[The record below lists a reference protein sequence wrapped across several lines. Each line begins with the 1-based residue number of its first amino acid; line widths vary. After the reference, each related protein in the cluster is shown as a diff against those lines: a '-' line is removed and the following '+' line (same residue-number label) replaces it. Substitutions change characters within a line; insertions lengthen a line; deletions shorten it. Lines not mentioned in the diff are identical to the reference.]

1 MGWEWDSSPP
11 GLHVAAREARPGEE
25 KRGKRKRTGPSVSRS
40 PSSVSHAAA
49 ASCGTRTVTGSK
61 ALCPPSC
68 FAIGGLCHHRRGDRR
83 RHGPPGPGVLP
94 VATRQHPLSSSVPEA
109 RFQGAA
115 RPAGALSPSGRIYA
129 AAEPTPVHG
138 SGQSGLR
145 LLAEPVPSPRDKS
158 SSVSSSMLLG
168 HSFIK
173 QGAPLPSRDRTL
185 RLSTLPGA
193 AWRGDR
199 QARAGR
205 LEGRAAAR
213 KGPFPALQGRADPRE
228 PVREKG

>member
-1 MGWEWDSSPP
+1 MD
-11 GLHVAAREARPGEE
+11 
-25 KRGKRKRTGPSVSRS
+25 
-40 PSSVSHAAA
+40 
-49 ASCGTRTVTGSK
+49 RTVRLSVTQLRKPHCRCVLWDQDRHRQRGAVSSE
-61 ALCPPSC
+61 L
-68 FAIGGLCHHRRGDRR
+68 FRHRRPLPSQTRR
-83 RHGPPGPGVLP
+83 QE
-94 VATRQHPLSSSVPEA
+94 TA
-109 RFQGAA
+109 RAA
-115 RPAGALSPSGRIYA
+115 RPWGAPCGHSSAPTFQLGSRSAFSG
-129 AAEPTPVHG
+129 G
-138 SGQSGLR
+138 STASRRTVAIRTDLR
-145 LLAEPVPSPRDKS
+145 SRRADPRPRLRSTGAVTIVPSPRDKS